1 MKVNIGTNQGNCPVG
16 TCSNNTLRESG
27 CFICSNGGDGDE
39 CVTCLNNHIVFNGR
53 CVGCLGME
61 DCPFNNSDEVE
72 CVDGND
78 LSHCNQS
85 NATGCSD
92 HVCLYGNCSNGI
104 VEGDEEC
111 EIGGR
116 GCRGCVC
123 MDGWHSNGTKDCVT
137 ECGDGTVA
145 GSEECEIGGSGC
157 DENCSCGDEWSQGVS
172 GSMSCV
178 GKCGDGHVVGS
189 EECDSGRGCSS
200 VNCRCGSGWYPSS
213 PAEPS
218 CHSFCGD
225 GHVVGSE
232 QCEIGGDGCDDECSC
247 GRGWYSNMSMNCS
260 SVCGDGIWVS
270 DEECDSSAGCGDDC
284 NCSVGWKGNGYGI
297 CKEVC
302 GDGVVVGHEECD
314 STPGCNSV
322 HCVCENNHPLNNESG
337 LCMICGNGIVEGSEE
352 CDMNDIHCNNQTC
365 KCMSGY
371 SLRNVSSSSGDGDG
385 GRRMMICVE
394 LKKKNDVIV
403 IVVIVVIIIMMIV
416 VVVVILMIYVVG
428 KKKKNDGGWRN
439 GDYVE
444 MDDESLYEVEME
456 RGKRGVLVIGE
467 TLYDN
472 ATTLVYK
479 GVVDGKK
486 DVVVKVMKM
495 WGSKLDSGQAREMEL
510 MRRLK
515 SDYVVMYYG
524 TSVISGRVG
533 IVMEYMAL
541 GSLERLMSVCV
552 MSGELKVRYVREI
565 CCGMMYLHS
574 MKIIHRDLKPSNVL
588 VVGDDVGWSGVI
600 CKISDFGTSR
610 EMDISTTMSMSQSM
624 TMTSNIGTPLY
635 MAPEILSGGGHYS
648 QKSDVYSY
656 GVLMVSLWNQK
667 PPYSEMSGIEVGDLL
682 SGITN
687 RGVRPGIES
696 SCPQSYFNLAH
707 ACMVEDSHS
716 RPSFSEIWKN
726 VFDS

>member
-1 MKVNIGTNQGNCPVG
+1 MKVNIGTSQGNCAVG

-39 CVTCLNNHIVFNGR
+39 CLTCLTNHILFNGR

-85 NATGCSD
+85 NNPAGCSD

-111 EIGGR
+111 EIGGS

-123 MDGWHSNGTKDCVT
+123 MSGWHSNHSKDCVT
-137 ECGDGTVA
+137 ECGDGVVA
-145 GSEECEIGGSGC
+145 GSEECEVGGDGC
-157 DENCSCGDEWSQGVS
+157 DLNCSCGDEWEKGMS
-172 GSMSCV
+172 GSKSCV
-178 GKCGDGHVVGS
+178 GKCGDGHVVGR
-189 EECDSGRGCSS
+189 EECDSGLGCSS

-213 PAEPS
+213 PVQPS

-232 QCEIGGDGCDDECSC
+232 ECEIGGKGCSDECSC
-247 GRGWYSNMSMNCS
+247 GYGWYVNMSMNCS
-260 SVCGDGIWVS
+260 SVCGDGKWVS

-284 NCSVGWKGNGYGI
+284 HCSVGWKANGYGI

-302 GDGVVVGHEECD
+302 GDGLVVGSEECD
-314 STPGCNSV
+314 STPGCNGV
-322 HCVCENNHPLNNESG
+322 HCVCENNHPLNNKTG
-337 LCMICGNGIVEGSEE
+337 LCMMCGNGIVEGDEE
-352 CDMNDIHCNNQTC
+352 CDMNEMHCNNQTC

-371 SLRNVSSSSGDGDG
+371 SLRNVSSSSGGGDG
-385 GRRMMICVE
+385 GWRMICVE

-403 IVVIVVIIIMMIV
+403 IVVVVVVGVIIIII
-416 VVVVILMIYVVG
+416 VVVVILMMIVVG
-428 KKKKNDGGWRN
+428 KKKNGWRN

-444 MDDESLYEVEME
+444 MDDESLYVEME
-456 RGKRGVLVIGE
+456 NGKRGVLVIGE

-472 ATTLVYK
+472 ATTLVYR

-510 MRRLK
+510 MRRLQ

-533 IVMEYMAL
+533 IVMEYFPL
-541 GSLERLMSVCV
+541 GSLERLMSVEV
-552 MSGELKVRYVREI
+552 MSGSLKIRYVREI

-574 MKIIHRDLKPSNVL
+574 EKIIHRDLKPSNVL
-588 VVGDDVGWSGVI
+588 VVGDDVGLSGVI
-600 CKISDFGTSR
+600 CKISDFGMAR
-610 EMDISTTMSMSQSM
+610 EMDISMTMSMSQSM

-635 MAPEILSGGGHYS
+635 MAPEILSGAGHYS
-648 QKSDVYSY
+648 MKSDVYSY

-696 SCPQSYFNLAH
+696 SCPQSYFNLAQ
-707 ACMVEDSHS
+707 ACMVEEAHS
-716 RPSFSEIWKN
+716 RPSFSEIWKD

>member
-1 MKVNIGTNQGNCPVG
+1 MNVNSGTNQGNCAVG

-39 CVTCLNNHIVFNGR
+39 CLTCLTNHILFNER
-53 CVGCLGME
+53 CVGCLSME

-85 NATGCSD
+85 DNPTDCSD

-104 VEGDEEC
+104 VEGNEEC
-111 EIGGR
+111 EIGGS

-123 MDGWHSNGTKDCVT
+123 MKGWHSNHSKDCVT
-137 ECGDGTVA
+137 QCGDEVVA
-145 GSEECEIGGSGC
+145 GSEECEIGGDGC
-157 DENCSCGDEWSQGVS
+157 DENCSCGDEWEKGVS
-172 GSMSCV
+172 GSISCV

-189 EECDSGRGCSS
+189 EECDSGLGCSS

-213 PAEPS
+213 PVQPS

-232 QCEIGGDGCDDECSC
+232 ECEIGGKGCSDECTC
-247 GRGWYSNMSMNCS
+247 GYGWYNESGSVNCS
-260 SVCGDGIWVS
+260 SVCGDGKWVS

-284 NCSVGWKGNGYGI
+284 NCSEGWKGNGYGI

-302 GDGVVVGHEECD
+302 GDGLVVGSEECD
-314 STPGCNSV
+314 STPGCNGV
-322 HCVCENNHPLNNESG
+322 HCVCENNRGVNNLTG
-337 LCMICGNGIVEGSEE
+337 LCMMCGNGHVEGDEE
-352 CDMNDIHCNNQTC
+352 CDMNEMHCNNQTC

-371 SLRNVSSSSGDGDG
+371 SLRNVSSSSGG
-385 GRRMMICVE
+385 GGWRMICVE
-394 LKKKNDVIV
+394 LKKRNDVSVIV
-403 IVVIVVIIIMMIV
+403 IVVIVVVIII
-416 VVVVILMIYVVG
+416 VVVVILMMIVVG
-428 KKKKNDGGWRN
+428 RKKRNGWRN
-439 GDYVE
+439 GDDGIE
-444 MDDESLYEVEME
+444 MELYEVEMSG
-456 RGKRGVLVIGE
+456 GKRGVLVIGE

-533 IVMEYMAL
+533 IVMEYFPL
-541 GSLERLMSVCV
+541 GSLERLMSVKV
-552 MSGELKVRYVREI
+552 MSGELKIRYVREI

-574 MKIIHRDLKPSNVL
+574 EKIIHRDLKPSNVL
-588 VVGDDVGWSGVI
+588 VVGDDVGMSGVM
-600 CKISDFGTSR
+600 CKISDFGMAR
-610 EMDISTTMSMSQSM
+610 EMDISMTMSMSQSM

-635 MAPEILSGGGHYS
+635 MAPEILSGCGHYS
-648 QKSDVYSY
+648 MKSDVYSY

-667 PPYSEMSGIEVGDLL
+667 PPYSEMSVSSIADLFRKIV
-682 SGITN
+682 SE
-687 RGVRPGIES
+687 GVRPGIES
-696 SCPQSYFNLAH
+696 SCPQSYFNLAQ
-707 ACMVEDSHS
+707 ACMVEDAHS

>member
-1 MKVNIGTNQGNCPVG
+1 MRVDIGTKQGNCAVG
-16 TCSNNTLRESG
+16 TCSNITLRESG

-85 NATGCSD
+85 NNPAGCSD

-157 DENCSCGDEWSQGVS
+157 DENCSCGDE
-172 GSMSCV
+172 
-178 GKCGDGHVVGS
+178 
-189 EECDSGRGCSS
+189 
-200 VNCRCGSGWYPSS
+200 
-213 PAEPS
+213 
-218 CHSFCGD
+218 
-225 GHVVGSE
+225 
-232 QCEIGGDGCDDECSC
+232 CSC

-302 GDGVVVGHEECD
+302 GDGVVVGREECD

-371 SLRNVSSSSGDGDG
+371 SLRNVSSGDGGDG
-385 GRRMMICVE
+385 GRMMMICVE
-394 LKKKNDVIV
+394 LKKKNDVTV
-403 IVVIVVIIIMMIV
+403 IVVIVVIMMMIVV

-428 KKKKNDGGWRN
+428 KKKKNDGGDDD
-439 GDYVE
+439 GIE
-444 MDDESLYEVEME
+444 MSLYEVEME

-533 IVMEYMAL
+533 IVMEYMPL

-574 MKIIHRDLKPSNVL
+574 MKMIHRDLKPSNVL

-600 CKISDFGTSR
+600 CKISDFGTAR

-635 MAPEILSGGGHYS
+635 MAPEILSGVGHYS

-696 SCPQSYFNLAH
+696 GCPQSYFNLAH
-707 ACMVEDSHS
+707 ACMVGESHS